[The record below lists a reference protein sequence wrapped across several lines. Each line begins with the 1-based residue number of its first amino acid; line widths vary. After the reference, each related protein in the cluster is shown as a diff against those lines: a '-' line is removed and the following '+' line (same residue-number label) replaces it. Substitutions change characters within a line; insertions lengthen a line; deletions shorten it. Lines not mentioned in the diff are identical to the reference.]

1 MNYRDAVLRL
11 QQLLA
16 PLAVDEFLDRTLTG
30 GPRKLAGEA
39 TPARTALLGADP
51 QALLAGAVQLAPQ
64 IVVAGGDPA
73 DDSRGLA
80 SVTDAAGFRERL
92 GELRARGHSLHFPG
106 VRALS
111 PPLDVLARALEM
123 LLHQPVETYACWNG
137 AGLRT
142 TVAADTRDAL
152 IVQIQGTTRWQ
163 VSTRPSDL
171 ANSWHTLLDRPAE
184 LGAHE
189 TLELAAAELLYLPR
203 GTAYSVASAEESL
216 YLTLGFTPLTVRT
229 TVIAALDHLSDI
241 DRGWRMT
248 FGGPLPLLVRGPG
261 VERYLPTT
269 TEAAANLATACKA
282 PGFLASALQARSAR
296 VVAALPPLPVP
307 DPLPVIAPDTELA
320 QGETAFCHLIGSPE
334 QIDISYPG
342 GHLYMPRSAQT
353 AIEYIVNTPQ
363 FRVRDIPAENDEARV
378 SLATRF
384 VAIGFLKPTP
394 PGGGA

>member
-51 QALLAGAVQLAPQ
+51 QALLAGAAQLAPQ
-64 IVVAGGDPA
+64 IVVAGGDPVVGA
-73 DDSRGLA
+73 RLA
-80 SVTDAAGFRERL
+80 SLDATGFAERI
-92 GELRARGHSLHFPG
+92 GELRARGGSLRFPG

-123 LLHQPVETYACWNG
+123 LLHQPVETYACWSG

-142 TVAADTRDAL
+142 AVAADTHDAL
-152 IVQIQGTTRWQ
+152 IVQLQGTTRWQ

-189 TLELAAAELLYLPR
+189 TLELAPAELLYLPR

-229 TVIAALDHLSDI
+229 AVIAALDHLSDI

-269 TEAAANLATACKA
+269 SEAAANLATACKA

-307 DPLPVIAPDTELA
+307 NPLPVIAADTELA

-342 GHLYMPRSAQT
+342 GHLYIPRSAQP

-363 FRVRDIPAENDEARV
+363 FRVRDIPAENDETRV
-378 SLATRF
+378 SLAARF

-394 PGGGA
+394 GGGA